1 MSNPQVSQPSRLDR
15 IEAILAEVAASQ
27 QRSQQ
32 QHDSEMVELRAS
44 QQASAE
50 RFRRIEVSQER
61 TQATLDRIAIQQEE
75 NIRAIAVGRQQLE
88 AGIADVVTMVTES
101 QQMHDA
107 EMLEISAKLKEASD
121 IAASNARAIQA
132 WEQRLE
138 DERDQTVNVEVDT
151 LNAIQDLQSG
161 QDGLRNDVQTLSSF
175 VRDGFNLLGQAMVD
189 LRQELSGLRQE
200 LAAQIQNLIDITR
213 DNTGRITRLEDG
225 E

>member
-1 MSNPQVSQPSRLDR
+1 
-15 IEAILAEVAASQ
+15 
-27 QRSQQ
+27 
-32 QHDSEMVELRAS
+32 
-44 QQASAE
+44 
-50 RFRRIEVSQER
+50 
-61 TQATLDRIAIQQEE
+61 
-75 NIRAIAVGRQQLE
+75 
-88 AGIADVVTMVTES
+88 
-101 QQMHDA
+101 
-107 EMLEISAKLKEASD
+107 MLEISAKLKEASD

-200 LAAQIQNLIDITR
+200 LSAQIQNLIDITR

>member
-1 MSNPQVSQPSRLDR
+1 MTNHQTQDRLDR
-15 IEAILAEVAASQ
+15 IEAMLERMAASQ
-27 QRSQQ
+27 QGSQQ
-32 QHDSEMVELRAS
+32 RHDAEMAELRAS

-75 NIRAIAVGRQQLE
+75 NIRAIAVGRHQLE

-107 EMLEISAKLKEASD
+107 EMLEISTKLKEASD

-138 DERDQTVNVEVDT
+138 AERDQTINVEVDT

-175 VRDGFNLLGQAMVD
+175 VRDGFNLLGQAILG
-189 LRQELSGLRQE
+189 LRQELS
-200 LAAQIQNLIDITR
+200 AQIQNLIDITR

>member
-1 MSNPQVSQPSRLDR
+1 MTNHQTQDRLDR
-15 IEAILAEVAASQ
+15 IEAMFERMAASQ
-27 QRSQQ
+27 
-32 QHDSEMVELRAS
+32 
-44 QQASAE
+44 E
-50 RFRRIEVSQER
+50 RMQER
-61 TQATLDRIAIQQEE
+61 
-75 NIRAIAVGRQQLE
+75 LE
-88 AGIADVVTMVTES
+88 QNA
-101 QQMHDA
+101 QRHDA

-200 LAAQIQNLIDITR
+200 LSAQIQNLIDITR

>member
-1 MSNPQVSQPSRLDR
+1 MTNHQTQDRLDR
-15 IEAILAEVAASQ
+15 IEAMFERMAASQ
-27 QRSQQ
+27 
-32 QHDSEMVELRAS
+32 
-44 QQASAE
+44 E
-50 RFRRIEVSQER
+50 RMQER
-61 TQATLDRIAIQQEE
+61 
-75 NIRAIAVGRQQLE
+75 LE
-88 AGIADVVTMVTES
+88 QNA
-101 QQMHDA
+101 QRHDA

-138 DERDQTVNVEVDT
+138 AERDQTINVEVDT

-175 VRDGFNLLGQAMVD
+175 VRDGFNLLGQAILG
-189 LRQELSGLRQE
+189 LRQELS
-200 LAAQIQNLIDITR
+200 AQIQNLIDITR

>member
-1 MSNPQVSQPSRLDR
+1 MTNHQTQDRLDR
-15 IEAILAEVAASQ
+15 IEAMFERMAASQ
-27 QRSQQ
+27 
-32 QHDSEMVELRAS
+32 
-44 QQASAE
+44 E
-50 RFRRIEVSQER
+50 RMQER
-61 TQATLDRIAIQQEE
+61 
-75 NIRAIAVGRQQLE
+75 LE
-88 AGIADVVTMVTES
+88 QNA
-101 QQMHDA
+101 QRHDA

-138 DERDQTVNVEVDT
+138 AERDQTINVEVDT

-161 QDGLRNDVQTLSSF
+161 QSGLRNDVQTLSSF

-200 LAAQIQNLIDITR
+200 LSAQIQNLIDITR